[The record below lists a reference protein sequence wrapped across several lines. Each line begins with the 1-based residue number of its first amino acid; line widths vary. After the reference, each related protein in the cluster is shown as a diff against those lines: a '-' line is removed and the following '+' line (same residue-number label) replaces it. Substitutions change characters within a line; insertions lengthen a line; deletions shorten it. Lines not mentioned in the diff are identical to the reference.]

1 MYCFEFLIAIRML
14 GFLTTRH
21 SKRIT
26 LSESPATPAQTIR
39 LSCGCQ
45 LMCKSSQGA
54 KVETSFRSCFD
65 AFMFCSNVNTC
76 KMM

>member
-45 LMCKSSQGA
+45 LMCKLKLHFVA
-54 KVETSFRSCFD
+54 VLTHSCF
-65 AFMFCSNVNTC
+65 AQM
-76 KMM
+76 